1 MELLLRN
8 HYSQSRFNFRKKL
21 VNSIAVLNEPIIII
35 TFVFMNKKPLILVTN
50 DDGITAKGIK
60 SLVEAVRPLGDI
72 LVVAPDK
79 PQSGMGHAITIHD
92 PLRLKKSNQFEGI
105 EAYTCSGTPVD
116 CVKLAIYELLDD
128 RPTLLV
134 SGVNHGSNAA
144 TNILY
149 SGTMSAAVEGA
160 IESIPSIGFSL
171 LDFDANAD
179 FDASIHFARKI
190 SQLVLE
196 NGIPKGTCLNVNIPK
211 GTLEDIKGIKICRQG
226 RAFWEDSFDKRT
238 DPFGKNYYWLSGDFT
253 VTDHGEDT
261 DMWAL
266 DQNYV
271 SIVPSQFDMTAHH
284 MISGLNEWKLN
295 K

>member
-1 MELLLRN
+1 M
-8 HYSQSRFNFRKKL
+8 
-21 VNSIAVLNEPIIII
+21 NE
-35 TFVFMNKKPLILVTN
+35 KPLILVTN

-60 SLVEAVRPLGDI
+60 SLVEAVRPLGDVI
-72 LVVAPDK
+72 VVAPDS
-79 PQSGMGHAITIHD
+79 PQSGMGHAITIHE

-116 CVKLAIYELLDD
+116 CVKLAIYEVIKG
-128 RPTLLV
+128 RPALLV
-134 SGVNHGSNAA
+134 SGINHGSNAA

-171 LDFDANAD
+171 LDFDANAN
-179 FDASIHFARKI
+179 FDAAIHFARKI
-190 SQLVLE
+190 SQAVLE

-211 GTLEDIKGIKICRQG
+211 TNLNEIKGVKICRQG
-226 RAFWEDSFDKRT
+226 RAFWEDSFEKRT
-238 DPFGKNYYWLSGDFT
+238 DPSGSDYFWLTGDFS
-253 VTDHGEDT
+253 VTDNGEDT

-266 DQNYV
+266 DNNYV

-284 MISGLNEWKLN
+284 LISNLNEWNL
-295 K
+295 